1 MESVVQWRAQ
11 SSDRSRGVFGISVT
25 SELTGLGPQTLRLY
39 EQRGLITPA
48 RTSGGTRRYS
58 HADLEVLARITELVE
73 AGVNLTGI
81 KQILFLEHAN
91 RELRAENAALADR
104 LQLGRTG

>member
-1 MESVVQWRAQ
+1 MESVEQWRNE
-11 SSDRSRGVFGISVT
+11 SPDRSRGVFGISVT
-25 SELTGLGPQTLRLY
+25 AELSGVGPQTLRLY

-58 HADLEVLARITELVE
+58 HADLEILARITELVK

-81 KQILFLEHAN
+81 KQILFLEQAN
-91 RELRAENAALADR
+91 RQLREQNAELASR
-104 LQLGRTG
+104 LQLSHTG